1 MSGYVKTLTKKVIL
15 IYQSG
20 IRLSNDRALVTSRR
34 FIQQFIENVEFMS
47 VTSLGFVLIIYV
59 ATSDYYNY
67 IEKKNISLHD
77 SYSRI

>member
-1 MSGYVKTLTKKVIL
+1 
-15 IYQSG
+15 
-20 IRLSNDRALVTSRR
+20 
-34 FIQQFIENVEFMS
+34 MS